1 MVQDILGQDYIVHFQ
16 WVSAKGWHILFCGS
30 HASFVSE
37 GMVWPA
43 QVDLTIVVV
52 LVRQGHFKAAIK
64 YF

>member
-1 MVQDILGQDYIVHFQ
+1 MMMILAFKLWSRIFSGSVQRDGIYCSV
-16 WVSAKGWHILFCGS
+16 GS
-30 HASFVSE
+30 HASFVSD